1 MSSREISRQA
11 SIVDSDESTPIVDA
25 KSAPPVRSVWSPD
38 TPDTTNSF
46 NYRPS
51 GSSLASVMANSLGGD
66 AAPPVPALP
75 ANYSKSPQHEF
86 DSPGSFTSNRN
97 EDDGSP
103 CTLFEE
109 DGGSARLRP
118 ARLGLSPA
126 TPDSATSRSHG
137 WWDHVVTP
145 FLDKKLSL
153 LSPVGWRAK
162 AESPQEGSSSP
173 RSGFGLAENNA
184 GPAWSSSGSLLPLHA
199 PIVRKPCPRKGQ
211 SPPASLPSEYSS
223 TTSLPRQGQEAVGR
237 EAVGRSP
244 DLESEKPPP
253 YSPPKKKAVAPLQF
267 RAVFPTQHPLHAQ
280 FPPSPYQA
288 SPGLGATMTSQGASQ
303 TPIGRGP
310 ASPVS
315 GARLPARPQRAFVCH
330 DYFGDDTAIRAH
342 KVERQRRR
350 HEKEDKVARR
360 MGGLWRGRGCV
371 PSTGCFG
378 RRGREGRKRRRA
390 WLMVWAGLTCVM
402 ILVLVLVVVLTGR
415 HRDAPAP
422 PESIWVN
429 LTSFPPMPTGVLTV
443 VGLDNSV
450 SRSACTEPST
460 LWSCSLPKEEHK
472 SAEPYK
478 ANQPTVAMQIQW
490 EKDTASSHD
499 MRSEPKAPDAKEV
512 WFLGNTTDNV
522 RSEHKAGET
531 TPFFIS
537 LATTVAGLN
546 DGPKLTTNQGAGP
559 RSGNSS
565 LQTLLPPPDL
575 EADGTAAAAV
585 MIPKALRQP
594 VRLFDRGLDSEH
606 YGFYTHFKRTM
617 FLKSVTILKGT
628 EGGNVPL
635 DEDGGCRK
643 DEADYVVT
651 WAETRVLVQIWTR
664 SLDTNASSLL
674 RASGD
679 GQRPGSMPYPVTLTL
694 DTHGGDPN
702 KKVVWSWPVDKR
714 QKVLANKAE
723 LLANR
728 MGAGGSWINPRGSGD
743 ARMGGFDGGTG
754 GFQQC
759 SLSSINHTSFIDS
772 STPHRTPFMLNA
784 RPRLQRQALA
794 SGRRRLL
801 TLAIETSC
809 DDTAVALLR
818 RQTGL
823 PTQLLFNER
832 IASDNRPWG
841 GVNPPVAIAG
851 HHRCL
856 APLVS
861 KALAALPPDQSKPDV
876 VAATRGPGLPAYLN
890 AGLGVAKGLSLAWGV
905 PFLAVHHLQAHALT
919 PRLVH
924 ALKGGDEGVV
934 MTEMEMELQA
944 VRPVFPFLTLLVS
957 GGHTQL
963 LVSTGLTSHSVIA
976 ETLDSAIGNALD
988 KAARYILTDSEL
1000 DLCPD
1005 VQYGRHLEAFA
1016 FPPELGDVSQQHAS
1030 FFQPALSRHEEQLT
1044 CHSGY
1049 EWALPMPLK
1058 DTRTLAFSFTGIA
1071 SHVETIMQ
1079 RRPDMALPERRQ
1091 LARHTLQAMF
1101 QHIASRLCIAIMDA
1115 EPVRRLAD
1123 SFCDKSLRLIL
1134 AGGVAA
1140 NRFLPH
1146 VLRTTLAA
1154 RGLPS
1159 LEMVVPPLEL
1169 CTDNAAMIAWTAD
1182 EMFRAGWESD
1192 LSVCAEPKWSMES
1205 RWMVLV

>member
-1 MSSREISRQA
+1 MVHMDGAKHNWLKPPALRRHGSVQDWEEWEDVMVVTPVEPENSLAEAPTPSGTRERTPPTKSSTSRNSTAKVKRLRSRRRQKAQNAKAGIKLITDMSVFKRNNQPPPPAADTRPPKFVDAAALRALEGEPSSASIGSWNWLRRDGSRSPGRATPEQPQPAPQPELSPEDRPIVIGISLPSDAMSSREISRQA
-11 SIVDSDESTPIVDA
+11 SMVDPDELTPVVDA
-25 KSAPPVRSVWSPD
+25 KAAPPLRSVWSPD

-46 NYRPS
+46 DYRPS

-66 AAPPVPALP
+66 VAPPVPALP
-75 ANYSKSPQHEF
+75 ANYSKSPRHEF
-86 DSPGSFTSNRN
+86 DDPASFTSNRN

-118 ARLGLSPA
+118 ARLGVSPT

-145 FLDKKLSL
+145 FLDKKISL
-153 LSPVGWRAK
+153 LSPVSWRTK
-162 AESPQEGSSSP
+162 AESPREGSSSP
-173 RSGFGLAENNA
+173 RSGFGFAENNA

-211 SPPASLPSEYSS
+211 SPPDSLPSEYSS

-237 EAVGRSP
+237 EAVVRSP

-253 YSPPKKKAVAPLQF
+253 YSPPKKKTVAPLQF

-280 FPPSPYQA
+280 FPPSPYEA

-310 ASPVS
+310 ASPMS
-315 GARLPARPQRAFVCH
+315 GVRLPARPQRAFVCH
-330 DYFGDDTAIRAH
+330 DYADTTAIRRAH

-360 MGGLWRGRGCV
+360 VGGFWRGRGCV
-371 PSTGCFG
+371 PATGCFG

-402 ILVLVLVVVLTGR
+402 ILSVVLVVVLTGR
-415 HRDAPAP
+415 HRDASTPQD
-422 PESIWVN
+422 SIWVN

-490 EKDTASSHD
+490 EKDSASLHD
-499 MRSEPKAPDAKEV
+499 IRSEPKAPDAKEV

-531 TPFFIS
+531 TPFSIS
-537 LATTVAGLN
+537 LSTTVAGLN
-546 DGPKLTTNQGAGP
+546 DGSKLATNQVAGP

-565 LQTLLPPPDL
+565 LQTLLPSPDL

-594 VRLFDRGLDSEH
+594 LRLFDRGLESEH

-674 RASGD
+674 RASDG

-723 LLANR
+723 LLVNR

-743 ARMGGFDGGTG
+743 PRLGGFDGGTG
-754 GFQQC
+754 GC
-759 SLSSINHTSFIDS
+759 KC
-772 STPHRTPFMLNA
+772 
-784 RPRLQRQALA
+784 
-794 SGRRRLL
+794 
-801 TLAIETSC
+801 E
-809 DDTAVALLR
+809 
-818 RQTGL
+818 
-823 PTQLLFNER
+823 
-832 IASDNRPWG
+832 W
-841 GVNPPVAIAG
+841 VN
-851 HHRCL
+851 
-856 APLVS
+856 
-861 KALAALPPDQSKPDV
+861 
-876 VAATRGPGLPAYLN
+876 
-890 AGLGVAKGLSLAWGV
+890 W
-905 PFLAVHHLQAHALT
+905 
-919 PRLVH
+919 
-924 ALKGGDEGVV
+924 
-934 MTEMEMELQA
+934 
-944 VRPVFPFLTLLVS
+944 
-957 GGHTQL
+957 
-963 LVSTGLTSHSVIA
+963 
-976 ETLDSAIGNALD
+976 
-988 KAARYILTDSEL
+988 
-1000 DLCPD
+1000 
-1005 VQYGRHLEAFA
+1005 
-1016 FPPELGDVSQQHAS
+1016 
-1030 FFQPALSRHEEQLT
+1030 
-1044 CHSGY
+1044 
-1049 EWALPMPLK
+1049 
-1058 DTRTLAFSFTGIA
+1058 
-1071 SHVETIMQ
+1071 
-1079 RRPDMALPERRQ
+1079 
-1091 LARHTLQAMF
+1091 
-1101 QHIASRLCIAIMDA
+1101 
-1115 EPVRRLAD
+1115 VRRV
-1123 SFCDKSLRLIL
+1123 S
-1134 AGGVAA
+1134 
-1140 NRFLPH
+1140 
-1146 VLRTTLAA
+1146 
-1154 RGLPS
+1154 
-1159 LEMVVPPLEL
+1159 
-1169 CTDNAAMIAWTAD
+1169 
-1182 EMFRAGWESD
+1182 
-1192 LSVCAEPKWSMES
+1192 
-1205 RWMVLV
+1205 